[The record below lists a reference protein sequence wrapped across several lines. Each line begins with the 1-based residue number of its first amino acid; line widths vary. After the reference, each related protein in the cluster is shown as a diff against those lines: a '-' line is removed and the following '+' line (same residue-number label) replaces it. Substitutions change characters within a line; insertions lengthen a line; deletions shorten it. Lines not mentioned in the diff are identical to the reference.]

1 MSEKRKSIIE
11 IAAPTLG
18 IVSNVPRNIME
29 PRSQPTGLNARIK
42 YGLNQKDY
50 GTTLF
55 GTDSSIGQPIYLINE
70 AVFGAASVLQIHT
83 NTTVYRNTGT
93 SGLVFAV
100 DGQTVSGTYGD
111 YWAAL
116 QYNDAYIYCNGKGTM
131 QYKASLATTG
141 TDLGSA
147 ISPTTLNAYALGAL
161 KDHLCLY
168 HVWENG
174 TEYGK
179 RVQWTKKG
187 ALTYSAGTTDFWS
200 GTAGAIDLQD
210 CEGYITNAV
219 PLSGGI
225 AVYAENSIH
234 MQQWIGGDEIYRF
247 TKQVSEIGA
256 ISRRGVVSHGDVNY
270 FLAENNVYAYYGGND
285 IRAIGDPIKATMFS
299 EINQSARK
307 HAFVEYN
314 SIDDIV
320 NFHIPVNTDTSPTV
334 VWSYD
339 IKDESWMRKTSV
351 YTEACEYG
359 RTSAVTIGDLVG
371 SIGDQNYQLGSLS
384 PAAGERVQLYADPS
398 GRIVKKDITVRSIS
412 VGGTSTAQNWIYET
426 PDLTGAPQKDP
437 NGSKVDFISTRQR
450 WLQATIW
457 ASGNGTMAIE
467 CTTDGGRSY
476 AVLPQSP
483 ATLAV
488 TGAPIVVSLQKRSP
502 QLALRLSNTELNSP
516 VAVEY
521 IKTEFIPGS
530 DNA

>member
-11 IAAPTLG
+11 VVAPTLG
-18 IVSNVPRNIME
+18 IIANVPRNIME
-29 PRSQPTGLNARIK
+29 PRSQPTGLNARLQ

-50 GTTLF
+50 GTTMF
-55 GTDSSIGQPIYLINE
+55 GTSTAIGAPVYLMNE
-70 AVFGAASVLQIHT
+70 IVFGGASVLMLHT
-83 NTTVYRNTGT
+83 DTTVYRSTGT

-131 QYKASLATTG
+131 QYKASLAVTG
-141 TDLGSA
+141 TEMASA
-147 ISPTTLNAYALGAL
+147 VFTATLNAYGLAAL

-187 ALTYSAGTTDFWS
+187 ALTYSAATTDFYS

-219 PLSGGI
+219 PLSGGV

-234 MQQWIGGDEIYRF
+234 MQQWIGGDEIFRF
-247 TKQVSEIGA
+247 TKQVSEIGCV
-256 ISRRGVVSHGDVNY
+256 SRRGVVSHGDVNY

-285 IRAIGDPIKATMFS
+285 IRAIGDPIRPLMFA
-299 EINQSARK
+299 EINQAARK
-307 HAFVEYN
+307 HAYAEYN
-314 SIDDIV
+314 SVEDSV
-320 NFHIPVNTDTSPTV
+320 NFHIPVGTDTVPTV
-334 VWSYD
+334 VWSYN
-339 IKDESWMRKTSV
+339 IKDESWMRKTST
-351 YTEACEYG
+351 YTEACEYS
-359 RTSAVTIGDLVG
+359 RTAAVTIGDLIG
-371 SIGDQNYQLGSLS
+371 EIGDQNYTIGSLA
-384 PAAGERVQLYADPS
+384 PAIGERVQLYADPS
-398 GRIVKKDITVRSIS
+398 GRIVKRDPLVRSLSIS
-412 VGGTSTAQNWIYET
+412 GAATAQPWVYET
-426 PDLTGAPQKDP
+426 PDMTGMPQKDP
-437 NGSKVDFISTRQR
+437 NGSRVDFVSTRQR

-467 CTTDGGRSY
+467 CTTNGGRSY
-476 AVLPQSP
+476 DVLPQSP
-483 ATLAV
+483 VTLNPD
-488 TGAPIVVSLQKRSP
+488 GAAHVVSIQRRSP
-502 QLALRLSNTELNSP
+502 QLAIRLSNTELNSP